1 MLTITSREF
10 WTTLREGWIR
20 HGIAEIIKM
29 ACVKD
34 LSLFEL
40 VEKAG
45 PRLIYTKFGNVGDT
59 DPEFEELCDLIV
71 GKAMEG

>member
-1 MLTITSREF
+1 
-10 WTTLREGWIR
+10 
-20 HGIAEIIKM
+20 M

-45 PRLIYTKFGNVGDT
+45 PRLIYTKFGTVGDT
-59 DPEFEELCDLIV
+59 DPEFEQLCDLIV